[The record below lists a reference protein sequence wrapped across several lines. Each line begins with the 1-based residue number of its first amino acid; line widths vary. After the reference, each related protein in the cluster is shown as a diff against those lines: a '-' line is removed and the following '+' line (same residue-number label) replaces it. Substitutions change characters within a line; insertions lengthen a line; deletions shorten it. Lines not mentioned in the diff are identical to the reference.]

1 VAKTA
6 PPETLLTSGLDV
18 GARSVKIA
26 ILSHEGARSEVL
38 AKALVRIQGRRDT
51 RADRVAI
58 RESWRRVLA
67 DAGLSAGDVDYVAS
81 TGTPDRQT
89 VRVGH
94 FYQRFSHALGARLLF
109 PDGTAALD
117 IGAGQIRCALLREP
131 PDRRRYT
138 ATRLDAGNGGEMLEA
153 LARRASV
160 TLDEAALRATVALQ
174 DDLATRAVRLLSS
187 LRVEGKVVLT
197 GGMVL
202 DADFVRSVWCRL
214 LESETSVSLLIS
226 PEAVFAGAYG
236 AAVLAAR
243 RFRRISRTA
252 DPVAA
257 DPVAQK
263 LLGIDRRALN

>member
-1 VAKTA
+1 MPKTA

-26 ILSHEGARSEVL
+26 ILSHQGTRSAVL

-51 RADRVAI
+51 RTDRGVI
-58 RESWRRVLA
+58 RESWGRVLA
-67 DAGLSAGDVDYVAS
+67 EAGLSAGDIDYVAS

-117 IGAGQIRCALLREP
+117 IGASQIRCALLREP
-131 PDRRRYT
+131 PEGRRYS
-138 ATRLDAGNGGEMLEA
+138 ATRLGAGNGSEVLEA
-153 LARRASV
+153 LAQRASV
-160 TLDEAALRATVALQ
+160 TLDEAALRAVVTLQ
-174 DDLATRAVRLLSS
+174 DDLAVRAVRLLSS
-187 LRVEGKVVLT
+187 LTVEGKVALT

-202 DADFVRSVWCRL
+202 DADFVRSLWCRL
-214 LESETSVSLLIS
+214 LEAESGVSLLIS

-243 RFRRISRTA
+243 RFRRLSRTA

-257 DPVAQK
+257 DPLAQSI
-263 LLGIDRRALN
+263 LGIDRRALN

>member
-1 VAKTA
+1 MPKTA
-6 PPETLLTSGLDV
+6 PLETLLTSGLDV

-26 ILSHEGARSEVL
+26 ILSHQGARSAVL
-38 AKALVRIQGRRDT
+38 AKALVRMQGLRDT
-51 RADRVAI
+51 RADRVAM
-58 RESWRRVLA
+58 RESWGRVLA
-67 DAGLSAGDVDYVAS
+67 DAGLSAVDIDYVAS

-117 IGAGQIRCALLREP
+117 IGASQIRCALLREP
-131 PDRRRYT
+131 PERRRYA
-138 ATRLDAGNGGEMLEA
+138 ATRLDAGNGSEALEA

-160 TLDEAALRATVALQ
+160 TLDEAALRAVVPLQ
-174 DDLATRAVRLLSS
+174 DDLAARAVRLLNS
-187 LRVEGKVVLT
+187 LGVDGKVVLT
-197 GGMVL
+197 GGMAL
-202 DADFVRSVWCRL
+202 DVDFVRSLWCRL
-214 LESETSVSLLIS
+214 LDSESSISLLIS

-236 AAVLAAR
+236 AAILAAR

-257 DPVAQK
+257 DPLAQRI
-263 LLGIDRRALN
+263 LGIDRRALN